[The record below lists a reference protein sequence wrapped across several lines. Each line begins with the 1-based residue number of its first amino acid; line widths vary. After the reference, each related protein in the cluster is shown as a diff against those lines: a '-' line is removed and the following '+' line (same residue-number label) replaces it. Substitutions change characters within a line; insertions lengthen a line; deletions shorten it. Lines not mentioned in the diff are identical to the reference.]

1 MEADISRGTAGV
13 DIIGS
18 NREVKRDVR
27 EVKRDVREVR
37 SLTRSSKKRE
47 GEQQRNEWLVER

>member
-18 NREVKRDVR
+18 NR